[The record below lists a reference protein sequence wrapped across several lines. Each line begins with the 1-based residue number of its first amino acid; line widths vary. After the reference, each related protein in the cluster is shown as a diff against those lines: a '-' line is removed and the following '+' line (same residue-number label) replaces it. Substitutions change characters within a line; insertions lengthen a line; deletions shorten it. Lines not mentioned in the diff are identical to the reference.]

1 MSRRR
6 PLKGRDEPA
15 TPVNIWLVYCLFA
28 PYSGGAASDADLIL
42 RALSEREEIDRV
54 FLVTEYHAS
63 RVKKTEGKVTVLS
76 ILPRR
81 DSLPGWGLIYSAVSF
96 VVTQLILVT
105 LMIWIGLFRRRDILH
120 FHSRL
125 VYPWTALLVRL
136 LRLRALVDVRDNFF
150 KHASMPAFAAVLYVS
165 QRIGECLARIVAP
178 ERPIYFP
185 VPIDEEQIFAYAR
198 NGSAP
203 KPLSPYLLYVGI
215 LHESKGVPELIA
227 AYQSYRA
234 AHRERSLE
242 LLLIGRNHLK
252 HPIDLAAFP
261 GVRLC
266 GELSAEETYRF
277 IARAERVILPSKSE
291 GMPRICL
298 EAIVLRVPVICP
310 PGVAEFDVHCPRNVL
325 PEVTAEAIRKM
336 LEIPRENL
344 FVNGYPMGCH
354 DWKSTG
360 MPLFSVYKR
369 LYDSSASD
377 LFRRSD

>member
-1 MSRRR
+1 VRYCVATRRFC
-6 PLKGRDEPA
+6 DEPA
-15 TPVNIWLVYCLFA
+15 THVNVWLIYGLFA

-42 RALSEREEIDRV
+42 RALNEREEIDRV
-54 FLVTEYHAS
+54 YLVTEYHAS
-63 RVKKTEGKVTVLS
+63 RLQKTQGKVTVLS

-96 VVTQLILVT
+96 AVTQLILIM

-125 VYPWTALLVRL
+125 VYAWTAFLVRVF
-136 LRLRALVDVRDNFF
+136 RIRALVDVRDNYF
-150 KHASMPAFAAVLYVS
+150 KHASMSAFPAVLFVS

-185 VPIDEEQIFAYAR
+185 VPIDEQQIFAYAR

-203 KPLSPYLLYVGI
+203 KPRSPYLLYVGI
-215 LHESKGVPELIA
+215 LHESKGVPELID

-234 AHRERSLE
+234 AHGEGALE
-242 LLLIGRNHLK
+242 LLLIGRNHLR
-252 HPIDLAAFP
+252 HPIDLAAIP
-261 GVRLC
+261 GVRPC
-266 GELSAEETYRF
+266 GELSAEATYRF
-277 IARAERVILPSKSE
+277 IAGAERVILPSKSE

-310 PGVAEFDVHCPRNVL
+310 PGIAEFDVHCPQNVL

-336 LEIPRENL
+336 LERPRETL
-344 FVNGYPMGCH
+344 IVNAYPMQYH

-360 MPLFSVYKR
+360 TLLCRVYEQ
-369 LYDSSASD
+369 LSDSSAGDSH
-377 LFRRSD
+377 R